1 MMDRILLVISGNFCN
16 YSICSSF
23 PRVKQNSQKV
33 EDAAGAADFPH
44 PDMPAANDN
53 SLIRK

>member
-1 MMDRILLVISGNFCN
+1 MMNRILLVISGNFCN